1 MKELD
6 QLAKESQATHL
17 NLLQTAKMKKE
28 EAQQMRKSRTANA
41 VDLHQK
47 MEELEKMKIEVSAG
61 LVDLKEKKELI
72 LQQLKE
78 QTSQKILVKIELT
91 KLREIVSRVK
101 QEQFNLRD
109 PDSAVKEYEVPLLQ
123 KEKLHFSL
131 EKKIKELIQEETDLN
146 DRIKSSEGKL
156 SEIAQ
161 NMQSILGPLPETETI
176 AAAQMRTLKEEQKKR
191 IHRITKY
198 ERKLIEL
205 NCQKAL
211 KGISRKGE
219 EWLTDLSHLMD

>member
-1 MKELD
+1 MMKLD
-6 QLAKESQATHL
+6 QLAKEFQATHL
-17 NLLQTAKMKKE
+17 NLLQTAKIKKE
-28 EAQQMRKSRTANA
+28 EAQQMRKSRIGNTA
-41 VDLHQK
+41 DLHQK
-47 MEELEKMKIEVSAG
+47 IEEREKMQRELSAE
-61 LVDLKEKKELI
+61 LADLNKQKELI

-78 QTSQKILVKIELT
+78 QTSQKILAKIELI

-109 PDSAVKEYEVPLLQ
+109 PDTAVKEFEVPLLL

-161 NMQSILGPLPETETI
+161 DMQSISGPLPETESI
-176 AAAQMRTLKEEQKKR
+176 VAAQMRTLKEEQEKR

-205 NCQKAL
+205 NCQKVL
-211 KGISRKGE
+211 DDIGRKGE
-219 EWLTDLSHLMD
+219 KWLTDLMDK

>member
-6 QLAKESQATHL
+6 QLAKEFQATHL
-17 NLLQTAKMKKE
+17 NLLQTAKVKKE

-41 VDLHQK
+41 ADLRQK
-47 MEELEKMKIEVSAG
+47 MEELETMKRDLSAE
-61 LVDLKEKKELI
+61 LVNLKELKELN

-78 QTSQKILVKIELT
+78 QTSQNILAKIELT
-91 KLREIVSRVK
+91 KLRETVSRVK
-101 QEQFNLRD
+101 QDQFNLRD
-109 PDSAVKEYEVPLLQ
+109 PDAAVKEYEVPLLQ

-146 DRIKSSEGKL
+146 DRIESLEGKL

-161 NMQSILGPLPETETI
+161 KMQSISGPHIEPESI
-176 AAAQMRTLKEEQKKR
+176 VAAQMRTLKEEQEKR

-211 KGISRKGE
+211 NGIGRKGE
-219 EWLTDLSHLMD
+219 EWLVELMNK

>member
-1 MKELD
+1 MKLD
-6 QLAKESQATHL
+6 QLAKEFQASHL
-17 NLLQTAKMKKE
+17 NLLQTAKIKKE
-28 EAQQMRKSRTANA
+28 EAQQMRKSRTGNTT
-41 VDLHQK
+41 DLHQK
-47 MEELEKMKIEVSAG
+47 MEEREKMQRELSAE
-61 LVDLKEKKELI
+61 LADLKKQKELI

-78 QTSQKILVKIELT
+78 QTSQKILAKIELI

-109 PDSAVKEYEVPLLQ
+109 PDAAVKEFEVPLLL

-131 EKKIKELIQEETDLN
+131 ENKIKELIREETNLN

-156 SEIAQ
+156 PEIAQ
-161 NMQSILGPLPETETI
+161 DMQGPPPDETESTV
-176 AAAQMRTLKEEQKKR
+176 AAHMRTLKEEQEKR

-205 NCQKAL
+205 NCQKVL
-211 KGISRKGE
+211 DGIGRKGE
-219 EWLTDLSHLMD
+219 KWLTDLMDK

>member
-6 QLAKESQATHL
+6 QLAKEFQATHL
-17 NLLQTAKMKKE
+17 NLLQTAKVKKE
-28 EAQQMRKSRTANA
+28 EAQKMRKSRTAN
-41 VDLHQK
+41 VTDLHQR
-47 MEELEKMKIEVSAG
+47 MEDLETMKRDLSAELIDFKE
-61 LVDLKEKKELI
+61 LKELN

-78 QTSQKILVKIELT
+78 QTSQKILAKIELT
-91 KLREIVSRVK
+91 KLRETVSRVK
-101 QEQFNLRD
+101 QDQFNLRD
-109 PDSAVKEYEVPLLQ
+109 PDAAVKEYEVPLLQ
-123 KEKLHFSL
+123 KEKLHFFL

-146 DRIKSSEGKL
+146 GRIKSSEGKL

-161 NMQSILGPLPETETI
+161 NMQSILGPLPETESVV
-176 AAAQMRTLKEEQKKR
+176 AAQMRTLKEEQGKR

-211 KGISRKGE
+211 NGIGRKGA
-219 EWLTDLSHLMD
+219 EWLADLMNK

>member
-6 QLAKESQATHL
+6 QLAKDFQATHL

-28 EAQQMRKSRTANA
+28 EAQQMRKSRTANVA
-41 VDLHQK
+41 DLHQK
-47 MEELEKMKIEVSAG
+47 MEELETMKRDLSAE
-61 LVDLKEKKELI
+61 LVDLKELKELN

-78 QTSQKILVKIELT
+78 QTSQKILSKIELT
-91 KLREIVSRVK
+91 KLRETVSRVK
-101 QEQFNLRD
+101 QDQFNLRD
-109 PDSAVKEYEVPLLQ
+109 PDAAVKEYEMPLLQ

-131 EKKIKELIQEETDLN
+131 EKKIKELIQEESDLN

-161 NMQSILGPLPETETI
+161 KMQSILGPLPETKSI
-176 AAAQMRTLKEEQKKR
+176 VAAQMRTLKEEQEMR

-211 KGISRKGE
+211 NGIGRKGA
-219 EWLTDLSHLMD
+219 EWLADLMNK